1 MAEDA
6 SPSDGDSDPFEKWL
20 VRIFLILA
28 FGVAFG
34 IEGMTLIRGYL
45 IDDGNESEQV
55 EPSPEEQGPILRS
68 GEPFFAE
75 RAFAAH
81 VDRLAMLAESDVWRF
96 VMDVRVQNPTEEPL
110 TLTFDRLETKGGRT
124 LTQPVSHTWAPGDSS
139 AFTAEWTLQPG
150 DQPVAVTV
158 AAPARVGAASEAET
172 AAETDAGVRFRIG
185 RVPVQMQR

>member
-6 SPSDGDSDPFEKWL
+6 SPSDGDSGTFEKWL

-45 IDDGNESEQV
+45 IDDGKESARVEQ
-55 EPSPEEQGPILRS
+55 SPEEQGPTLQS

-75 RAFAAH
+75 RAFTAH
-81 VDRLAMLAESDVWRF
+81 VERLAMLAEPDVWRF
-96 VMDVRVQNPTEEPL
+96 VMDVRVQNPTGGPL
-110 TLTFDRLETKGGRT
+110 TLTFDRLETKNGRT
-124 LTQPVSHTWAPGDSS
+124 LAQPVSHTWASGDSS

-158 AAPARVGAASEAET
+158 AAPAGAGAASDAET
-172 AAETDAGVRFRIG
+172 TAETDAGVRFRIG